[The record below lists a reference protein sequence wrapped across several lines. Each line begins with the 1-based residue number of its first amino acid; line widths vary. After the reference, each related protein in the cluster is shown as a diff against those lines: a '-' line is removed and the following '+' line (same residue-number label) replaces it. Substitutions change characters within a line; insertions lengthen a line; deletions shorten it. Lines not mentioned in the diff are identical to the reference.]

1 MTALYSILGALS
13 ASSISILLA
22 ALVSMGRLSRL
33 LDLMVSFSV
42 GMLLG
47 TALLHLLP
55 ESLHLGIV
63 EAHSL
68 TATLLGGLLAFFLME
83 RFSLLRHDHHHE
95 HDGHGHDHGHD
106 RQAAGPA
113 GLNLLVGSSVHAF
126 ADGLLIAAAFQAD
139 TTLGLITVVAIA
151 AHEIPQQVG
160 NFFVLLNS
168 GFSKLRALSY
178 NLVAGLGAVVGAVLG
193 LIMLAELSLLLPYLL
208 VLAASSFLYIALS
221 DLIPMLHAKSREEGG
236 RHWRQLLLVGLGVG
250 TAYGAATLL
259 HGH

>member
-1 MTALYSILGALS
+1 MISLYSILGALTAS
-13 ASSISILLA
+13 AASILLA
-22 ALVSMGRLSRL
+22 AAVSLGRLSRL

-63 EAHSL
+63 DAHSL

-95 HDGHGHDHGHD
+95 HDGHDHHHGHD
-106 RQAAGPA
+106 RQSAGPA

-139 TTLGLITVVAIA
+139 VLLGMITVAAIA
-151 AHEIPQQVG
+151 AHEIPQQVS

-168 GFSKLRALSY
+168 GFSRLRALSY
-178 NLVAGLGAVVGAVLG
+178 NLIAGLGAVAGAVAG
-193 LIMLAELSLLLPYLL
+193 LLMLAKLSELLPYLL
-208 VLAASSFLYIALS
+208 VLASSSFLYIALS
-221 DLIPMLHAKSREEGG
+221 DLIPMLQAKSRAQQAAN
-236 RHWRQLLLVGLGVG
+236 WRQLALVGLGVA